1 MVKTN
6 VISSL
11 LELGDLTNRCK
22 LMLIRGMSEIN
33 VARSKGANTSSA
45 KATIS
50 HSFWCSFLKELR
62 GRHRLFSDA
71 AFFFRALNISAKGS
85 HLRKIAQTEKTTSS
99 WRKIRKINLKI
110 GKEMS
115 HSMVCTLLLT
125 HFRRNLLVK
134 GQ

>member
-50 HSFWCSFLKELR
+50 HSFWCSFLKELM

-85 HLRKIAQTEKTTSS
+85 HVAQNST
-99 WRKIRKINLKI
+99 N
-110 GKEMS
+110 GKDHEQ
-115 HSMVCTLLLT
+115 LAKNPKNK
-125 HFRRNLLVK
+125 FKNRQRNEPFHGLYLAIDTFP
-134 GQ
+134 